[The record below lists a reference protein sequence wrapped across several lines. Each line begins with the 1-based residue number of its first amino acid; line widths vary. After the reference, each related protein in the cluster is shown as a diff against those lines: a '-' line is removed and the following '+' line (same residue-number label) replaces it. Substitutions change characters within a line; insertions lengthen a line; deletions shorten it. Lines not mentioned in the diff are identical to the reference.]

1 MPYYTQCVNNYMDKE
16 VFFINGMPR
25 SGSTLLCNI
34 LAQNPDF
41 HTTPTSGLSDI
52 VSNINHMWHQNPTIK
67 ASEPPEKQLR
77 VIKDLIQSY
86 HSDTDRPVVFN
97 KSRGWCSLIELIEM
111 STEKPIKILTTIR
124 SLPCIIAS
132 FEKLYRKELKNI
144 SSPMQRT
151 QEMSIMSTRI
161 NAWTNGVV
169 GSTFNTIQDAF
180 LRGHK
185 SKFHFIDYEELTTSP
200 EIAMRGVYEFLEK
213 PYFDHDFNNV
223 VQYTFEKDIEHGFT
237 DLHTIRPV
245 IKPQVDDSREIL
257 GPLYDNLTGFHY
269 DFHG

>member
-1 MPYYTQCVNNYMDKE
+1 MDKE

-52 VSNINHMWHQNPTIK
+52 VSNINHMWHQNPSIK
-67 ASEPPEKQLR
+67 ASEPPEKQLK
-77 VIKDLIQSY
+77 VIRDLIQSY
-86 HSDTDRPVVFN
+86 HSDTNRPVVFN
-97 KSRGWCSLIELIEM
+97 KSRGWCPLIELVEM
-111 STEKPIKILTTIR
+111 SMGKPIKILTTIR

-132 FEKLYRKELKNI
+132 FEKLYRKELKDIN
-144 SSPMQRT
+144 SPMIRT
-151 QEMSIMSTRI
+151 VEMGIMSNRI
-161 NAWTNGVV
+161 NVWTNGVV

-185 SKFHFIDYEELTTSP
+185 NKFHFIDYEKLTTTP
-200 EIAMRGVYEFLEK
+200 EVVMKAVYEFLEK
-213 PYFDHDFNNV
+213 PYYEHNFNNV
-223 VQYTFEKDIEHGFT
+223 LQYTFEKDIEHGFT

-245 IKPQVDDSREIL
+245 IKPQVDDSKEVL
-257 GPLYDNLTGFHY
+257 GPLYNNLTGFHY
-269 DFHG
+269 NFYG